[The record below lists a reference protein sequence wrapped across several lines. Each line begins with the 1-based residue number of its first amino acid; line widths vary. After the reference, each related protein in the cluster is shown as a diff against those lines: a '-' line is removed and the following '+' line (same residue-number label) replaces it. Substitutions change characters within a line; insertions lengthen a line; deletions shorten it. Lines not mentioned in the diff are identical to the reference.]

1 MTGRGNHEKQ
11 SYFDAVYRG
20 QHDGGGGSPTN
31 STVNLQQG
39 EVEGV
44 GRMKGQ

>member
-11 SYFDAVYRG
+11 SCFDAAYRG

-31 STVNLQQG
+31 STVNLQQR
-39 EVEGV
+39 EVERG